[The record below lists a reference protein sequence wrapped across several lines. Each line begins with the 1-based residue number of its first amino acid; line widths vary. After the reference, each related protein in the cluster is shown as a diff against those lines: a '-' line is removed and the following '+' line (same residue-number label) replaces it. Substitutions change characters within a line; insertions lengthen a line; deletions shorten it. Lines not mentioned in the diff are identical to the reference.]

1 MHFDAAAVDNGTMRF
16 TEFLRQDGDPFARY
30 LEYKAHRDGVGL
42 EEAASRSLGRLF
54 SQVSGSPNTL
64 VIITAFRSENTLAV
78 NRSRNAQLSAELR
91 GLGWGFTPVLGGFVE
106 TTPDDTGQPQQRRVH
121 EESFFVNASGDAR
134 QVTAKVISLLGKY
147 QQEAALVK
155 YAGSDTASLL
165 YPNGQTVEVGR
176 WQGDPKLMATYYTRM
191 RKGPADR
198 QFAFEAA
205 GDDSKMTR
213 MAVELYFR
221 SKG

>member
-1 MHFDAAAVDNGTMRF
+1 MRF
-16 TEFLRQDGDPFARY
+16 TAFLQQDGDPFARY
-30 LEYKAHRDGVGL
+30 LEYKAQQDGVGL

-54 SQVSGSPNTL
+54 AQVSGSPNTL
-64 VIITAFRSENTLAV
+64 VIITAFRGENTLAV
-78 NRSRNAQLSAELR
+78 NRARNAQLSSELR

-106 TTPDDTGQPQQRRVH
+106 TTPDGTEQPQQRRVH

-134 QVTAKVISLLGKY
+134 QVTARVISLLGKY

-176 WQGDPKLMATYYTRM
+176 WQGDPKLMATYYSRM
-191 RKGPADR
+191 RKGPASR

-205 GDDSKMTR
+205 GDDSNITR
-213 MAVELYFR
+213 MAVDLYFR
-221 SKG
+221 TKG

>member
-1 MHFDAAAVDNGTMRF
+1 MNAF
-16 TEFLRQDGDPFARY
+16 GD
-30 LEYKAHRDGVGL
+30 
-42 EEAASRSLGRLF
+42 S
-54 SQVSGSPNTL
+54 
-64 VIITAFRSENTLAV
+64 
-78 NRSRNAQLSAELR
+78 
-91 GLGWGFTPVLGGFVE
+91 
-106 TTPDDTGQPQQRRVH
+106 
-121 EESFFVNASGDAR
+121 R

-165 YPNGQTVEVGR
+165 YPNGQSVEVGR
-176 WQGDPKLMATYYTRM
+176 WQGDPKLMATHYTRM
-191 RKGPADR
+191 RKGPSAR

-205 GDDSKMTR
+205 GDNSNMTR

>member
-1 MHFDAAAVDNGTMRF
+1 M
-16 TEFLRQDGDPFARY
+16 
-30 LEYKAHRDGVGL
+30 
-42 EEAASRSLGRLF
+42 
-54 SQVSGSPNTL
+54 
-64 VIITAFRSENTLAV
+64 
-78 NRSRNAQLSAELR
+78 
-91 GLGWGFTPVLGGFVE
+91 
-106 TTPDDTGQPQQRRVH
+106 
-121 EESFFVNASGDAR
+121 NASGDAR
-134 QVTAKVISLLGKY
+134 QVTARVISLLGKY

-155 YAGSDTASLL
+155 FAGSETASLL

-205 GDDSKMTR
+205 VDESNMTR
-213 MAVELYFR
+213 MAVDRYFR

>member
-1 MHFDAAAVDNGTMRF
+1 M
-16 TEFLRQDGDPFARY
+16 
-30 LEYKAHRDGVGL
+30 
-42 EEAASRSLGRLF
+42 
-54 SQVSGSPNTL
+54 
-64 VIITAFRSENTLAV
+64 
-78 NRSRNAQLSAELR
+78 
-91 GLGWGFTPVLGGFVE
+91 
-106 TTPDDTGQPQQRRVH
+106 
-121 EESFFVNASGDAR
+121 NASGDAR

-205 GDDSKMTR
+205 GDDSNMTR
-213 MAVELYFR
+213 MAVDLYFR